1 MRLAMAPPTRHRQH
15 SGAPVRWD
23 LAPHLSIFLD
33 GTAVPVWLLILP
45 QAIQFSAAYGPL
57 RLLEDRRST
66 AFFWHIHMF
75 NAMDFCLAY
84 ILQSTSIPWV
94 VACVLKILLCVA
106 LIVSSVA
113 ALSRLMGHRRTYI
126 TGQFRSRYFLERPTL
141 RLWHGY
147 IKAVITRR

>member
-1 MRLAMAPPTRHRQH
+1 MYK
-15 SGAPVRWD
+15 
-23 LAPHLSIFLD
+23 IFSSAGFAWNVEASYVFINELLLLP
-33 GTAVPVWLLILP
+33 ALLLILP
-45 QAIQFSAAYGPL
+45 QAIQFSAVYAPL

-84 ILQSTSIPWV
+84 ILQNTSIHWV